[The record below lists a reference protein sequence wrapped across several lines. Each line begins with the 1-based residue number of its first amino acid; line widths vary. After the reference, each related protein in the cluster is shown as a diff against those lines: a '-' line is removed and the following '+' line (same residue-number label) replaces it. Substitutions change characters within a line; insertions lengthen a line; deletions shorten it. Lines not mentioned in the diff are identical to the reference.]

1 MRIFNYANYYKAF
14 ELGVAKPNMTK
25 ITKALFEPIVGLEDV
40 VNRNGNPYVIDSK
53 YAKAWCNKDTDI
65 PENIKVAAGR
75 PEIIEEIGAYFND
88 NIVDNLINRM
98 QESQMYSALL
108 SLVNNSNLQNDQK
121 SELREYY
128 SSGDK
133 VEFLAQSFL
142 FSVVGDNLGEDDE
155 SDEDAVDT
163 EIKQFKRTYKKP
175 RAIEPPTEI
184 EDHELGYVKE
194 LYRVYH
200 EETGEDYVRPEDL
213 EAQPKYKKDFERHR
227 KDYYKAET
235 IHRELR
241 DTVQLDE
248 EGSFDVLKDEMY
260 DGVITTSDADHESS
274 YKRLSAVMEH
284 ATVVSLSNNLNDI
297 TLNWVGPGE
306 KKGVCHML
314 VNDGRLKW
322 TEGDEADE

>member
-25 ITKALFEPIVGLEDV
+25 ITRALFEPIVSQEDV
-40 VNRNGNPYVIDSK
+40 VNRNGNPYVVESK
-53 YAKAWCNKDTDI
+53 YSKAWCNQDTDI
-65 PENIKVAAGR
+65 PENIKVAAGKQ
-75 PEIIEEIGAYFND
+75 EIVEEIGAYFND
-88 NIVDNLINRM
+88 HIVDNLINRM

-108 SLVNNSNLQNDQK
+108 NLVNNSNLQNDQK
-121 SELREYY
+121 TQLKDYY
-128 SSGDK
+128 SSGDR

-142 FSVVGDNLGEDDE
+142 FAVVGDNLAEDD
-155 SDEDAVDT
+155 DANEEIVDV
-163 EIKQFKRTYKKP
+163 EIRQFKQTYKKP
-175 RAIEPPTEI
+175 SAIEPPSDI
-184 EDHELGYVKE
+184 EDHELGYVRE

-213 EAQPKYKKDFERHR
+213 ESQPKYKRDFERQR
-227 KDYYKAET
+227 RDYYKAET

-241 DTVQLDE
+241 DTVQIDE
-248 EGSFDVLKDEMY
+248 EASFTVLKDEMY
-260 DGVITTSDADHESS
+260 DGVIDTRDDDYESS
-274 YKRLSAVMEH
+274 FKRLTAVMKH
-284 ATVVSLSNNLNDI
+284 ATTVPISHNLDNI

-322 TEGDEADE
+322 TEGAEDE